1 MDVECMNRQ
10 LPTREK
16 SAQMKYNWI
25 EFLKGTKE
33 LHTVA
38 CGRTTIQIMDP
49 QIMNRYIEI
58 RYGKLSPCQFPFTN
72 GVDMEKFPPAIS
84 SHDNETMSALT
95 EIFQEDQDEAQ
106 MNFVLKNWYVPRK
119 KERSGWKKREI
130 RNKWNTPNN
139 FQIST
144 ELR

>member
-1 MDVECMNRQ
+1 MHE
-10 LPTREK
+10 PTTFKPRK
-16 SAQMKYNWI
+16 STQRKSGWTEY
-25 EFLKGTKE
+25 LKGVDE
-33 LHTVA
+33 LYTVA
-38 CGRTTIQIMDP
+38 YGPTTIQIMDP

-72 GVDMEKFPPAIS
+72 GVDMEKFPPVIS

-95 EIFQEDQDEAQ
+95 EIFQEDQDQAQ

-119 KERSGWKKREI
+119 IERSGWKKREI